1 MCGLTDTQWEELIT
15 SASFP
20 SLVTAYL
27 APLECSLS
35 LRASVH
41 LSSLLVTMYGAP
53 GSWSTSDV
61 LSMGWLAST
70 LSPTQLSDIPSHA
83 IEGLTG
89 NAVRFF
95 SGEHWAAL
103 TPQQLKYL
111 SPHAASFV
119 SLKKLESM
127 EKMTNLRE
135 IRAAIGEDPSVME
148 EMKEFINENLG
159 GSGDMFKPS
168 IVILTSIVLYQLL

>member
-1 MCGLTDTQWEELIT
+1 M
-15 SASFP
+15 
-20 SLVTAYL
+20 
-27 APLECSLS
+27 LS
-35 LRASVH
+35 I
-41 LSSLLVTMYGAP
+41 
-53 GSWSTSDV
+53 
-61 LSMGWLAST
+61 GWLAST

-119 SLKKLESM
+119 TLKKLESM
-127 EKMTNLRE
+127 DKEITNLRE

-148 EMKEFINENLG
+148 EMKEFIKENLE
-159 GSGDMFKPS
+159 GSSDMFKPS
-168 IVILTSIVLYQLL
+168 IIIFTSIVLYQLL